1 MKNALDDSCTV
12 TGNAL
17 LCPNCLAGQTVETIM
32 LHSSLSWPYQ
42 SWILFTCPQCLK
54 HSHVE
59 VADRLIKTGVLD
71 GAPAPCFICCSQLHV
86 PGFVVRKEEDKVTC
100 MYKKQSYHF
109 PEKK

>member
-71 GAPAPCFICCSQLHV
+71 GAPAPCFI
-86 PGFVVRKEEDKVTC
+86 VVHSFMSPVLLFAKRKIR
-100 MYKKQSYHF
+100 
-109 PEKK
+109 